1 MPNLPYF
8 IIFRIISHIVKI
20 TFSTDFLDMFGIF
33 TIARKFHTIVF
44 DIRGWSIIMNM
55 IRRNLKKKGYE
66 RFLRIFWIELKERSY
81 LCVSSVIEILT
92 SAYSTIYQKVD
103 QFSRNALM
111 ITKMSNLVHL
121 LFSYYFWFVLSIL
134 LSTMIY

>member
-55 IRRNLKKKGYE
+55 IKRNLKKKDTKDFSEY
-66 RFLRIFWIELKERSY
+66 FEL
-81 LCVSSVIEILT
+81 
-92 SAYSTIYQKVD
+92 
-103 QFSRNALM
+103 N
-111 ITKMSNLVHL
+111 
-121 LFSYYFWFVLSIL
+121 
-134 LSTMIY
+134 